1 MIKDIIIAID
11 GHSGCGKSTTSRLL
25 AKNLNFKYLDSGAMY
40 RAVTLYFVNK
50 GVSQNDTK
58 KIKDELNN
66 IIIDFKYVEDNQH
79 IFLNDQDV
87 ENEIRSDEI
96 SNQVS
101 LFSSNS
107 SIRKFLVNKQK
118 TFGINKNIVV
128 EGRDITTV
136 VFPDAE
142 IKVFMTADIQVRAK
156 RRFNEMKSKNPDITY
171 SDVIK
176 NLEDRDIQDSTRKD
190 SPLMVADDAFILDTS
205 DLEINDQVD
214 KIINFISNKFSQF
227 FS

>member
-25 AKNLNFKYLDSGAMY
+25 AKKLNFKYLDSGAMY

-79 IFLNDQDV
+79 IFLNDQDI
-87 ENEIRSDEI
+87 ENEIRTDEI

-156 RRFNEMKSKNPDITY
+156 RRFNEMKLKNPDITY
-171 SDVIK
+171 SDVIR

-214 KIINFISNKFSQF
+214 KIINFISNKFS
-227 FS
+227 

>member
-50 GVSQNDTK
+50 GVSQNDIK

-136 VFPDAE
+136 VCPDAE

-214 KIINFISNKFSQF
+214 KIINFISNKFS
-227 FS
+227 

>member
-1 MIKDIIIAID
+1 MIRDIIIAID

-107 SIRKFLVNKQK
+107 SIRKFLVDKQK
-118 TFGINKNIVV
+118 TFGNNKNIVV

-214 KIINFISNKFSQF
+214 KIINFISNKFS
-227 FS
+227 

>member
-66 IIIDFKYVEDNQH
+66 IIIDFKYVGDNQH

-214 KIINFISNKFSQF
+214 KIINFISNKFS
-227 FS
+227 

>member
-1 MIKDIIIAID
+1 MIRDIIIAID

-50 GVSQNDTK
+50 GISENDTK
-58 KIKDELNN
+58 KIKDELIN

-190 SPLMVADDAFILDTS
+190 SPLKVADDAFILDTS

-214 KIINFISNKFSQF
+214 KIIDFISNKFS
-227 FS
+227 

>member
-1 MIKDIIIAID
+1 MIRDIIIAID

-176 NLEDRDIQDSTRKD
+176 NLEDRDVQDSTRKD

-214 KIINFISNKFSQF
+214 KIINFISNKFS
-227 FS
+227 

>member
-1 MIKDIIIAID
+1 MIRDIIIAID

-66 IIIDFKYVEDNQH
+66 IIIDFKYIEDNQH

-214 KIINFISNKFSQF
+214 KIINFISNKFS
-227 FS
+227 

>member
-1 MIKDIIIAID
+1 MIRDIIIAID

-101 LFSSNS
+101 LFSLNS

-214 KIINFISNKFSQF
+214 KIINFISNKFS
-227 FS
+227 

>member
-1 MIKDIIIAID
+1 
-11 GHSGCGKSTTSRLL
+11 
-25 AKNLNFKYLDSGAMY
+25 MY
-40 RAVTLYFVNK
+40 RAVTLYFINK
-50 GVSQNDTK
+50 RVSQNDTK

-214 KIINFISNKFSQF
+214 KIINFISNKFS
-227 FS
+227 

>member
-50 GVSQNDTK
+50 GVSQNDIK

-214 KIINFISNKFSQF
+214 KIINFISNKFS
-227 FS
+227 

>member
-50 GVSQNDTK
+50 GVSQNDIK

-107 SIRKFLVNKQK
+107 SIRKFLVDKQK

-214 KIINFISNKFSQF
+214 KIINFISNKFS
-227 FS
+227 

>member
-79 IFLNDQDV
+79 IFLNDRDV

-214 KIINFISNKFSQF
+214 KIINFISNKFS
-227 FS
+227 

>member
-1 MIKDIIIAID
+1 MIRDIIIAID

-66 IIIDFKYVEDNQH
+66 IIIDFKYIEDNQH

-96 SNQVS
+96 SNHVS

-214 KIINFISNKFSQF
+214 KIINFISNKFS
-227 FS
+227 

>member
-50 GVSQNDTK
+50 GIYKNDTK
-58 KIKDELNN
+58 KIKDELIN

-101 LFSSNS
+101 SFSSNS

-214 KIINFISNKFSQF
+214 KIINFISNKFS
-227 FS
+227 

>member
-1 MIKDIIIAID
+1 MIRDIIIAID

-50 GVSQNDTK
+50 GIYENDTK
-58 KIKDELNN
+58 KIKDELIN

-142 IKVFMTADIQVRAK
+142 IKVFMTANIQVRAK

-214 KIINFISNKFSQF
+214 KIINFISNKFS
-227 FS
+227 

>member
-79 IFLNDQDV
+79 VFLNDQDV
-87 ENEIRSDEI
+87 ENEIRYDEI

-107 SIRKFLVNKQK
+107 SIRKFLVDKQK

-214 KIINFISNKFSQF
+214 KIINFISNKFS
-227 FS
+227 

>member
-1 MIKDIIIAID
+1 MIRDIIIAID

-205 DLEINDQVD
+205 DLEIDDQVD
-214 KIINFISNKFSQF
+214 KIINFVSNKFS
-227 FS
+227 

>member
-40 RAVTLYFVNK
+40 RAVTLYFVNR
-50 GVSQNDTK
+50 GISQNDTK

-214 KIINFISNKFSQF
+214 KIINFISNKFS
-227 FS
+227 

>member
-1 MIKDIIIAID
+1 MIRDIIIAID

-40 RAVTLYFVNK
+40 RAVTLYFINK

-107 SIRKFLVNKQK
+107 SIRKFLVDKQK

-214 KIINFISNKFSQF
+214 KIINFISNKFS
-227 FS
+227 

>member
-66 IIIDFKYVEDNQH
+66 IVIDFKYVEDNQH

-101 LFSSNS
+101 FFSSNS
-107 SIRKFLVNKQK
+107 SIREFLVNKQK

-214 KIINFISNKFSQF
+214 KIINFISNKFS
-227 FS
+227 

>member
-58 KIKDELNN
+58 KIKGELNN

-214 KIINFISNKFSQF
+214 KIINFISNKFS
-227 FS
+227 

>member
-87 ENEIRSDEI
+87 ENDIRYDEI

-214 KIINFISNKFSQF
+214 KIINFISNKFS
-227 FS
+227 

>member
-1 MIKDIIIAID
+1 MIRDIIIAID

-66 IIIDFKYVEDNQH
+66 IIIDFKYIEDNQH

-96 SNQVS
+96 SNHVS

-176 NLEDRDIQDSTRKD
+176 NLEDRDVQDSTRKD

-214 KIINFISNKFSQF
+214 KIINFISNKFS
-227 FS
+227 

>member
-205 DLEINDQVD
+205 DLEINDQVE
-214 KIINFISNKFSQF
+214 KIINFISNKFS
-227 FS
+227 

>member
-1 MIKDIIIAID
+1 MIRDIIIAID

-66 IIIDFKYVEDNQH
+66 IVIDFKYVEDNQH

-214 KIINFISNKFSQF
+214 KIINFISNKFS
-227 FS
+227 

>member
-50 GVSQNDTK
+50 GVFQNDTK

-214 KIINFISNKFSQF
+214 KIINFISNKFS
-227 FS
+227 

>member
-171 SDVIK
+171 SDVIR
-176 NLEDRDIQDSTRKD
+176 NLENRDIRDSTRKD
-190 SPLMVADDAFILDTS
+190 SPLKVAEDAFILDTS

-214 KIINFISNKFSQF
+214 KIINFIENKFS
-227 FS
+227 

>member
-1 MIKDIIIAID
+1 MCIRD
-11 GHSGCGKSTTSRLL
+11 R
-25 AKNLNFKYLDSGAMY
+25 Y
-40 RAVTLYFVNK
+40 RAVTLYFINK
-50 GVSQNDTK
+50 RVSQNDTK

-214 KIINFISNKFSQF
+214 KIINFISNKFS
-227 FS
+227 

>member
-25 AKNLNFKYLDSGAMY
+25 AKKLNFKYLDSGAMY

-214 KIINFISNKFSQF
+214 KIINFISNKFS
-227 FS
+227 

>member
-79 IFLNDQDV
+79 VFLNDQDV

-107 SIRKFLVNKQK
+107 SIRKFLVDKQK

-214 KIINFISNKFSQF
+214 KIINFISNKFS
-227 FS
+227 

>member
-50 GVSQNDTK
+50 GVSENDTK

-214 KIINFISNKFSQF
+214 KIINFISNKFS
-227 FS
+227 

>member
-176 NLEDRDIQDSTRKD
+176 NLEDRDIPRKD

-214 KIINFISNKFSQF
+214 KIINFISNN
-227 FS
+227 

>member
-50 GVSQNDTK
+50 GVSQIDTK

-66 IIIDFKYVEDNQH
+66 IIIDFKYIEDNQH

-96 SNQVS
+96 SNHVS

-214 KIINFISNKFSQF
+214 KIINFISNKFS
-227 FS
+227 

>member
-1 MIKDIIIAID
+1 MIRDIIIAID

-79 IFLNDQDV
+79 VFLNDQDV
-87 ENEIRSDEI
+87 ENEIRYDEI

-190 SPLMVADDAFILDTS
+190 SPLMVSDDAFILDTS

-214 KIINFISNKFSQF
+214 KIINFISNKFS
-227 FS
+227 

>member
-87 ENEIRSDEI
+87 ENEIRYDEI

-214 KIINFISNKFSQF
+214 KIINFISNKFS
-227 FS
+227 